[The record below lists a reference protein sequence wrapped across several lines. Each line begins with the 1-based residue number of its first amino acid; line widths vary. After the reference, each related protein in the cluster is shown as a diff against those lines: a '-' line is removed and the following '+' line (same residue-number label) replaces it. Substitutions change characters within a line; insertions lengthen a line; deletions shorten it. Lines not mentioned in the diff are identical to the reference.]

1 MPGEANHFASNAV
14 AKTKRIALAL
24 PLGVSHLEEVVHGI
38 QLHARKQLNWD
49 FVTSPET
56 HSIPVS
62 SLAGW
67 DGDGVI
73 GMVNTPEDLRV
84 VRKLKCPV
92 VNLSGALADAGL
104 PRVRVDYEMAGRMA
118 AKHFL
123 DRGFERFAYY
133 GLRGIFYARACLEG
147 FRHHVEQH
155 GGKCA
160 VYEDEST
167 IGVARP
173 WQHDHEALAKWLK
186 SLSRPVA
193 LMASHDPRA
202 VMVVQT
208 CRRIGLRVPEDVA
221 VIGLNNDRQRCEFCD
236 PPLSSVSRP
245 GEKIGLEAAALL
257 DRLMHGEPAPDRDVL
272 FPPGEIVERA
282 STNTVAVEDN
292 AALAEAVRFI
302 HQHLEQPIGVEDIR
316 RHVSV
321 SRRWLEM
328 AFKKK
333 LRTTPHVFISQAR
346 VKKAKG
352 LLAEIHK
359 LRFKQVALDCGFTS
373 TRQLNVIFQRFT
385 GMSLREYTARIHAR
399 GKRGREG

>member
-1 MPGEANHFASNAV
+1 VP
-14 AKTKRIALAL
+14 KPKRIALAL
-24 PLGVSHLEEVVHGI
+24 PLGVPHLEEVVHGI
-38 QLHARKQLNWD
+38 QLYAREQVNWD

-56 HSIPVS
+56 HSIPVA

-67 DGDGVI
+67 DGDGVL
-73 GMVNTPEDLRV
+73 GMVNTAADLRV
-84 VRKLKCPV
+84 VRQLDCPV

-104 PRVRVDYEMAGRMA
+104 PRVRVDYALAGRMA
-118 AKHFL
+118 AEHFL

-133 GLRGIFYARACLEG
+133 GLCGIFYAGACLQG
-147 FRHHVEQH
+147 FRGHIEQH
-155 GGKCA
+155 GGRCV

-186 SLSRPVA
+186 SLQCPVA

-202 VMVVQT
+202 VMVAQI

-221 VIGLNNDRQRCEFCD
+221 VIGLNNDRQQCEFCD
-236 PPLSSVSRP
+236 PPLSSIARP
-245 GEKIGLEAAALL
+245 GEKIGAEAAGLL
-257 DRLMHGEPAPDRDVL
+257 DRLMHGKPAPSSDVL
-272 FPPGEIVERA
+272 FPPEGVVERA
-282 STNTVAVEDN
+282 STNTLAVEDN
-292 AALAEAVRFI
+292 VALAEALRFI
-302 HQHLEQPIGVEDIR
+302 HLHLTQPIGVEDIR

-333 LRTTPHVFISQAR
+333 LRTTPHVYISQAR

-352 LLAEIHK
+352 LLGEVRK
-359 LRFKQVALDCGFTS
+359 LRFKQVAIDCGFGS

-385 GMSLREYTARIHAR
+385 GMSLREYTSKIHAPR
-399 GKRGREG
+399 KRESPK

>member
-1 MPGEANHFASNAV
+1 MP
-14 AKTKRIALAL
+14 KTKRIALAL
-24 PLGVSHLEEVVHGI
+24 PLGVPHLEEVVHGI
-38 QLHARKQLNWD
+38 QLYARKQVNWD

-56 HSIPVS
+56 HSIPVA

-67 DGDGVI
+67 DGEGVI
-73 GMVNTPEDLRV
+73 GMVNTLADLRV
-84 VRKLKCPV
+84 VRRLKCPV

-104 PRVRVDYEMAGRMA
+104 PRVRVDFELAGRMA

-133 GLRGIFYARACLEG
+133 GLRSIFYARACLKG
-147 FRHHVEQH
+147 FRDHLEQH
-155 GGKCA
+155 GGRCA

-173 WQHDHEALAKWLK
+173 WQHDHDALARWLK

-221 VIGLNNDRQRCEFCD
+221 VIGLNNDRQGCEFCD

-257 DRLMHGEPAPDRDVL
+257 DRLMHGEPAPARDVV

-282 STNTVAVEDN
+282 STNTVAVDDN
-292 AALAEAVRFI
+292 PALAEAIQFI
-302 HQHLEQPIGVEDIR
+302 HQHLVQPIGVEDVR

-333 LRTTPHVFISQAR
+333 LRTTPHVYISQAR

-352 LLAEIHK
+352 LLAEAPK

-385 GMSLREYTARIHAR
+385 GMSLREYTAKTHAPGRR
-399 GKRGREG
+399 GKAS